1 MSVVATAMAVVV
13 SVPTW
18 SSAFIAPRNL
28 KLPVFCRHSAWI
40 DASAHVQ
47 FKLDGGERGVRGTWI
62 DASAHV
68 IQYGVGQWGKG
79 VRGTTEPHLSTHLEE
94 DLPAHHGV
102 QRA

>member
-1 MSVVATAMAVVV
+1 MAVVV

-68 IQYGVGQWGKG
+68 QMGLDGGERACV
-79 VRGTTEPHLSTHLEE
+79 EPRNHTSTHLEK
-94 DLPAHHGV
+94 DIPAHHGV
-102 QRA
+102 QHA